1 MSSTTKSDP
10 AFTSIGGAD
19 AKADSPAE
27 EGSSSRWGGG
37 ALDIFAGMDP
47 GRYGTVQSFVLV
59 IVAIV
64 LSILTFRYGADI
76 DLDSFTEYCNNSDF
90 EESCK
95 ANSAVLR
102 VSLALTVVFALQI
115 LGTYVFTPFFDNL
128 WIPKYFFF
136 IGMVIGFFYVD
147 GKHFGLEGYA
157 WFARITGFFYLILQQ
172 IILLD
177 MAYSWNERWL
187 AYSAEDGERGYR
199 WLVGIVVF
207 SVLLFGGAYLVMA
220 LLYWQFK
227 GCDNNL
233 VIISLA
239 LGLSLIATIVQLFF
253 SEEGSLLTSA
263 VMTAYVAYVCYSAV
277 ILNPDDSC
285 NPTLN
290 SSYQTLSAII
300 GIILTVISLLWT
312 AYSTGKFLSLLLIL
326 FKSNPRLSFD
336 LR

>member
-1 MSSTTKSDP
+1 MSTDKKSSTI
-10 AFTSIGGAD
+10 AFTPVGE
-19 AKADSPAE
+19 AKATDETSPATGGE
-27 EGSSSRWGGG
+27 SRWGGG
-37 ALDIFAGMDP
+37 VMDVFAGMDP
-47 GRYGTVQSFVLV
+47 GRYGTLQSFILV

-64 LSILTFRYGADI
+64 LSILTFHYGPDI
-76 DLDSFTEYCNNSDF
+76 NSDSFDNYCTNSNYED
-90 EESCK
+90 SCK

-102 VSLALTVVFALQI
+102 VSLALTLMFAIQI
-115 LGTYVFTPFFDNL
+115 IGTYIFTPFFDNL
-128 WIPKYFFF
+128 WIPKYFIFF
-136 IGMVIGFFYVD
+136 ALVLGFFYVD
-147 GKHFGLEGYA
+147 GKHFGTDGYA

-207 SVLLFGGAYLVMA
+207 SVILFTGAYLVIA
-220 LLYWQFK
+220 ILFWQFK

-233 VIISLA
+233 IIISLA
-239 LGLSLIATIVQLFF
+239 LCLSVIATIIQLFF

-290 SSYQTLSAII
+290 SGYQTLSAII

-312 AYSTGKFLSLLLIL
+312 AYTTGT
-326 FKSNPRLSFD
+326 
-336 LR
+336 